1 MRGSCSV
8 AMAMPVQRQEVH
20 ITLPV
25 PLQVEQKL
33 KEPSRDTSL
42 PRVPHCAHG
51 R

>member
-8 AMAMPVQRQEVH
+8 AIAMPVHRQDVH

-25 PLQVEQKL
+25 PLQVEQKQL
-33 KEPSRDTSL
+33 VPSRDTSL